1 MNRVKKILSG
11 FIVTVMTLTMFIG
24 GIKVNAAVNQKGD
37 CGDGVHWELNNG
49 VMHIFGKGDMNGYPV
64 YNNPGSELCMPWYDC
79 KNQITSVIVDE
90 GVTSVGTSAFWGCK
104 NLKTLQT
111 PSSLKEIGFAAFAE
125 CTALT
130 DITIP
135 SGIIGESAFI
145 YDSSLINV
153 NIGDKVTAMGISA
166 FELCESIQKVN
177 ISSIEAWCNINFGGI
192 ASNPT
197 CKSRKLYLNGT
208 LVTDLIIPSGV
219 KAVPSH
225 AFEYLADIKSIS
237 IPSSVKSIGEYAFFM
252 CNSISKI
259 TLSEGLESI
268 GANCFNGCSSVFEIS
283 IPSSVNFIGNYAFS
297 YLPIGSVTVNQG
309 VIAECAFLG
318 CGALGSV
325 NIGSKVTKICKGAF
339 SNCPALNSVVYG
351 GSSAQWNAIEI
362 QDKNDAII
370 NAQKTFN
377 GTGAAPELPT
387 NTGFYVGKV
396 FEFGTYEQDG
406 NKDKTEPLNWV
417 VLKND
422 GNKALVITEKVLE
435 FRRFQDTI
443 MALDTPWA
451 DSDIRSWLNNEFI
464 NSAFSD
470 DEMARINLSVIQ
482 NKGNDLFGVPGT
494 SDTEDKIFLL
504 SAEEADSLFT
514 DDSMRTAVCTEYAL
528 LCNNEPA
535 FRDAN
540 TGYSYWWL
548 RTAGVNKYSAMFVDY
563 NGVPLE
569 FGMATANYIGGIRP
583 AMWIDITDLPYTD
596 PEPSGNGNGGVE
608 PTPVPGGDG
617 EFEPVPLPTMPAAE
631 MDVGDFVNR
640 CYDVALS
647 RSADAAGYEYW
658 VSQLNNG
665 QACGAQVG
673 YGFIFG
679 DEYGNKK
686 TSNEQFVT
694 DLYSMYFGRTPDE
707 AGFAY
712 WLDML
717 NNSASREEVFAGF
730 ANSLEFYNLCLNYG
744 VVSGV
749 YVVGVP
755 NQQQGGVNSF
765 VARLYKVCFGRL
777 PDQSG
782 QAAWTQALI
791 DGQLTGS
798 GCAYGFIFSAE
809 FTNRNLDNVAFVSYM
824 YQAFF
829 GREADIAGLTAWVQ
843 QLNAG
848 ASREDV
854 YAGFKGSAEFANLCA
869 SYGIMP

>member
-1 MNRVKKILSG
+1 MSRVKKILAG
-11 FIVTVMTLTMFIG
+11 FVVAAMTSLSLFG
-24 GIKVNAAVNQKGD
+24 GIKVNAAGSASGE
-37 CGDGVHWELNNG
+37 CGDNVRWSLDNG
-49 VMHIFGKGDMNGYPV
+49 VMHISGKGDMNGYPV
-64 YNNPGSELCMPWYDC
+64 YNNPNSDLCMPWYEYKD
-79 KNQITSVIVDE
+79 QITSVIVDE

-111 PSSLKEIGFAAFAE
+111 PTSLKEIGFAAFAE

-166 FELCESIQKVN
+166 FELCESVQKVN

-197 CKSRKLYLNGT
+197 CKSRKLYLNGK
-208 LVTDLIIPSGV
+208 LVTDLVIPSEV
-219 KAVPSH
+219 TSVPSH

-252 CNSISKI
+252 CNGISKI
-259 TLSEGLESI
+259 TLNEGLEFI
-268 GANCFNGCSSVFEIS
+268 GANCFNGCNSVFEIS
-283 IPSSVNFIGNYAFS
+283 IPASVVFIGNYAFS
-297 YLPIGSVTVNQG
+297 YLPIGSVSINKG
-309 VIAECAFLG
+309 VIAEYAFLG
-318 CGALGSV
+318 CGALGNV
-325 NIGSKVTKICKGAF
+325 NIGSGVTKISNGAF
-339 SNCPALNSVVYG
+339 NNCPALNSVVYG
-351 GSSAQWNAIEI
+351 GSSEQWNAIEI
-362 QDKNDAII
+362 QELNEALSG
-370 NAQKTFN
+370 AQKTFN
-377 GTGAAPELPT
+377 GTGAAPASPEL
-387 NTGFYVGKV
+387 TGFYVGKV

-406 NKDKTEPLNWV
+406 NKDKAEPLNWI

-451 DSDIRSWLNNEFI
+451 DSDIRKWLNNEFI
-464 NSAFSD
+464 NDAFSD
-470 DEMARINLSVIQ
+470 EEKARINLSTIQ
-482 NKGNDLFGVPGT
+482 NKGNDLFDVSGT
-494 SDTEDKIFLL
+494 SDTQDKVFLL
-504 SAEEADSLFT
+504 SADEAADLFT

-528 LCNNEPA
+528 IGNNEPA

-583 AMWIDITDLPYTD
+583 AMWIDVTDLPYTD
-596 PEPSGNGNGGVE
+596 PAPSGKGNTE
-608 PTPVPGGDG
+608 PTPVPGGDNTLT
-617 EFEPVPLPTMPAAE
+617 PVPLPTMPAAE
-631 MDVGDFVNR
+631 MNVGDFVNR

-647 RSADAAGYEYW
+647 RSADEAGYEYW

-679 DEYGNKK
+679 DEYSNKN
-686 TSNEQFVT
+686 TTNEQFVT

-717 NNSASREEVFAGF
+717 NNNISREVVFAGF

-749 YVVGVP
+749 YVTGVP
-755 NQQQGGVNSF
+755 NTQQGGVNSF

-782 QAAWTQALI
+782 QATWTQALI
-791 DGQLTGS
+791 DGKLSGS
-798 GCAYGFIFSAE
+798 GCAYGFIFSSE

-829 GREADIAGLTAWVQ
+829 GREADTAGLTEWVQ

-848 ASREDV
+848 ASRETV
-854 YAGFKGSAEFANLCA
+854 YDGFKGSPEFANLCA